1 MRTLKA
7 IEEVGEADIGQWSD
21 TKLYNV
27 KYTNLE
33 GKLIDLGDFNTLNKA
48 QKVAYRYRT
57 GEDPAKPKE

>member
-1 MRTLKA
+1 MRNLKA

-57 GEDPAKPKE
+57 GEDSAKPEE

>member
-1 MRTLKA
+1 MQTQKA
-7 IEEVGEADIGQWSD
+7 IEERGEADIGQWSD

-33 GKLIDLGDFNTLNKA
+33 GKLIDLGDFKTLNMA

-57 GEDPAKPKE
+57 GEDSAKPKE

>member
-7 IEEVGEADIGQWSD
+7 IEEIGEADIGQWSD

-33 GKLIDLGDFNTLNKA
+33 GKLIDLGDFKTLNNA

-57 GEDPAKPKE
+57 GKDPKKPKK

>member
-7 IEEVGEADIGQWSD
+7 IEKTGEADIGQWSD

-33 GKLIDLGDFNTLNKA
+33 GKLIDLGDFETLKKA

-57 GEDPAKPKE
+57 GED

>member
-7 IEEVGEADIGQWSD
+7 IEEIGDADIGQWPD

-27 KYTNLE
+27 KYTDLE
-33 GKLIDLGDFNTLNKA
+33 GKLIDLGDFKTLNKA

-57 GEDPAKPKE
+57 GEDSAKPKE

>member
-33 GKLIDLGDFNTLNKA
+33 GKLIDLGDFKTLNNA

-57 GEDPAKPKE
+57 GEDSAKTKE

>member
-33 GKLIDLGDFNTLNKA
+33 DELIDLGDFKTLNNA

-57 GEDPAKPKE
+57 GERSEDSKA